1 MKMKKQIEVY
11 LDGKLS
17 ASERV
22 AFLEEV
28 KTNDEIDQWFRQN
41 IENAED
47 SLSEE
52 VKQRLLANICPPVE
66 LKSKSNVRSIWT
78 VRHIAVACVVM
89 ALMLGAGALLWLMP
103 MHQEASMQTICADRG
118 EVLQVVL
125 QDGTHIY
132 LNADSRLVF
141 PGRFTRYNRSV
152 TLIGEAYFDVAK
164 DKHHPFIVDLNG
176 VSVEVLG
183 TRFNV
188 KAYENEPLQVNLDEG
203 HVLFRGGSKSVDMCA
218 GERLCYDRKTSRS
231 ILYHN
236 ANTRLASAWK
246 EHRLEVNGMSMHELK
261 TMLERQYAVD
271 INIRDEQCYEYSYS
285 LVVNGNKLENVLK
298 GMSSVSPICY
308 RYDEEKSIVTIS
320 AKR

>member
-1 MKMKKQIEVY
+1 MEKDKINRVLNNE
-11 LDGKLS
+11 
-17 ASERV
+17 ASEQEAKEVAQWFGSAEGQLGVSLMLDADMETMVPCYGYDAPVRGERARKINNVSRWWRV
-22 AFLEEV
+22 A
-28 KTNDEIDQWFRQN
+28 
-41 IENAED
+41 
-47 SLSEE
+47 
-52 VKQRLLANICPPVE
+52 
-66 LKSKSNVRSIWT
+66 
-78 VRHIAVACVVM
+78 AVVVM

>member
-1 MKMKKQIEVY
+1 MEKDKINRVLNNE
-11 LDGKLS
+11 
-17 ASERV
+17 ASEQEAREV
-22 AFLEEV
+22 A
-28 KTNDEIDQWFRQN
+28 QWFGCVEGQLGV
-41 IENAED
+41 
-47 SLSEE
+47 SLMLEADME
-52 VKQRLLANICPPVE
+52 TMVPRCDTPARDERARKINN
-66 LKSKSNVRSIWT
+66 NVSRWWRT
-78 VRHIAVACVVM
+78 VAVVAMV
-89 ALMLGAGALLWLMP
+89 LMLGAGALLWLMP

-152 TLIGEAYFDVAK
+152 TLIGEAYFDVVK

-183 TRFNV
+183 TQFNV

-203 HVLFRGGSKSVDMCA
+203 HVLFRGGSKSVDMYA

-246 EHRLEVNGMSMHELK
+246 EHRLEVNGMSMQELK

>member
-1 MKMKKQIEVY
+1 MEKDKINRVLNNE
-11 LDGKLS
+11 
-17 ASERV
+17 ASEQEAREV
-22 AFLEEV
+22 A
-28 KTNDEIDQWFRQN
+28 QWFGS
-41 IENAED
+41 AEGQLGV
-47 SLSEE
+47 SLMLEADME
-52 VKQRLLANICPPVE
+52 TMVPRCDTPARDERARKIND
-66 LKSKSNVRSIWT
+66 NVSRWWRT
-78 VRHIAVACVVM
+78 VAVVAMV
-89 ALMLGAGALLWLMP
+89 LILGAGALLWLMP

-152 TLIGEAYFDVAK
+152 TLIGEAYFDVVK

-183 TRFNV
+183 TQFNV

-203 HVLFRGGSKSVDMCA
+203 HVLFRGGSKSVDMYA

-246 EHRLEVNGMSMHELK
+246 EHRLEVNGMSMQELK